1 MLTKNI
7 AKMLPVILLFSLL
20 FLTSCTSKAD
30 LDPVRPVE
38 ANSEIGITDETEEHS
53 DNSRKDNSSSS
64 VTEIFPTEN
73 PESLL
78 VLVNK
83 KFYLDQDYV
92 PQDLTVPN
100 VSFSFE
106 GYDPKKQLRQEAALA
121 LETLFVDA
129 LNNGHKLYAVSGYRS
144 YQRQAAIFESNVN
157 KRGWDKATQISAQA
171 GHSEHQTGLAMDI
184 TSAAVNYALVQSF
197 AETVEGKWVAANAHL
212 HGFIIRYPK
221 GKENLTGYMY
231 EPWHLRYVGI
241 AEATYIKE
249 NNLILEDFL
258 ESHLETFWEQKS
270 TVNDE
275 NPE

>member
-1 MLTKNI
+1 MPTKTF
-7 AKMLPVILLFSLL
+7 AKTLPMILLFSLF

-30 LDPVRPVE
+30 LDLARPVE
-38 ANSEIGITDETEEHS
+38 ANSKNDAMDNLEEPS
-53 DNSRKDNSSSS
+53 DISQNDNSLTSAE
-64 VTEIFPTEN
+64 EILPADN

-83 KFYLDQDYV
+83 YFYLEQDYV

-106 GYDPKKQLRQEAALA
+106 GYDPKKQLRQEAAVA
-121 LETLFVDA
+121 LEALFSDA
-129 LNNGHKLYAVSGYRS
+129 LNNEHKLYAVSGYRS
-144 YQRQAAIFESNVN
+144 YQRQAVIFENNVQ
-157 KRGWDKATQISAQA
+157 KRGWEKAAQISAQP
-171 GHSEHQTGLAMDI
+171 GHSEHQTGLAIDI
-184 TSAAVNYALVQSF
+184 TSAAANYALVQCF
-197 AETVEGKWVAANAHL
+197 AETDEGKWIADNAHRY
-212 HGFIIRYPK
+212 GFIIRYPK

-258 ESHLETFWEQKS
+258 ENHLDTIFVQGNS
-270 TVNDE
+270 IDE
-275 NPE
+275 